1 MRITCPNCNAQYEVG
16 EDMIPS
22 EGRDVQCSNC
32 GTTWFQEG
40 RARAASAVEDR
51 AVRRPG
57 RAVEEEADISPSDAV
72 RRRAASRKS
81 APDQGTLDIL
91 REEREHEERL
101 RAGDHRTDP
110 EPTDDAD
117 ALPEDAPD
125 KNLPAPVEPVSDAQD
140 TPAPD
145 VDAQGDPDARTQAA
159 AERGRMAAAA
169 TLARARGRDR
179 ERSGRAPQ
187 DDVVPDDDD
196 DTDMSDV
203 IAATMRDAATP
214 ATEDDDEDDDLHPVQ
229 PEVQVRTHV
238 ARREL
243 LPDIEEINSSLRP
256 DERAAEAEAEANGE
270 AEAPILAKRSNGF
283 RVGFLTVCAL
293 ILVFVGVYVF
303 ADVIA
308 EAAPQVASVL
318 EAYVAWVDVQRVALA
333 AAAETLTQS
342 IAPDT

>member
-57 RAVEEEADISPSDAV
+57 RAVEEDADISPSDAV
-72 RRRAASRKS
+72 RRRAAPRQTV
-81 APDQGTLDIL
+81 PDQGTLDIL

-101 RAGDHRTDP
+101 RAGGHRSDP
-110 EPTDDAD
+110 EPTYDAD
-117 ALPEDAPD
+117 APPEGAPD
-125 KNLPAPVEPVSDAQD
+125 GNVPTPVEPVSDVQN

-145 VDAQGDPDARTQAA
+145 GDAKGDADARTQAA

-196 DTDMSDV
+196 IDMSEV

-214 ATEDDDEDDDLHPVQ
+214 ATEEKDDDLHPVQ
-229 PEVQVRTHV
+229 AEVQVPTRVT
-238 ARREL
+238 RREL

-270 AEAPILAKRSNGF
+270 AEAPIEAKRINGF
-283 RVGFLTVCAL
+283 RIGFLTVCAL
-293 ILVFVGVYVF
+293 IFVFVGIYVF

-308 EAAPQVASVL
+308 ESAPQVASVL
-318 EAYVAWVDVQRVALA
+318 ETYVAWVDVQRVALA
-333 AAAETLTQS
+333 SAAETLTQS

>member
-57 RAVEEEADISPSDAV
+57 RAVEEDADISPSDAV
-72 RRRAASRKS
+72 RRRAAPRQTV
-81 APDQGTLDIL
+81 PDQGTLDIL

-101 RAGDHRTDP
+101 RAGGHRTDS
-110 EPTDDAD
+110 EPTDDT
-117 ALPEDAPD
+117 DAPPD
-125 KNLPAPVEPVSDAQD
+125 GAPDENVPTPVAPVSDAPD

-187 DDVVPDDDD
+187 DDVIPDDD

-214 ATEDDDEDDDLHPVQ
+214 VTEDDDEDDDLHPVQ
-229 PEVQVRTHV
+229 PEVQVQTRVT
-238 ARREL
+238 RREL

-256 DERAAEAEAEANGE
+256 DERAAEAEAEASGE
-270 AEAPILAKRSNGF
+270 AEAPIEAKRINGF
-283 RVGFLTVCAL
+283 RIGFLTVCAL
-293 ILVFVGVYVF
+293 IFVFVGIYVF

-308 EAAPQVASVL
+308 ESAPQVAWVL

-333 AAAETLTQS
+333 SAAETLTQS